1 VRRVRVSSSVI
12 ASVGY
17 AVRDQI
23 LEIEFVSGRIYQYLD
38 VERGTY
44 EALMKASSKGTY
56 FNDHIRDEYA
66 FVRIA

>member
-17 AVRDQI
+17 AVRNQI

-38 VERGTY
+38 VERETY
-44 EALMKASSKGTY
+44 EALLKAPSKGRY
-56 FNDHIRDEYA
+56 FNDHIRDDYA
-66 FVRIA
+66 CVRLT